1 MKMPESRDKDIYIY
15 GIIQDNQ
22 ARRWNLPGIG
32 GSEVVYTVCQ
42 DSLAAIV
49 SEGTLKLYEAT
60 QENLLAH
67 NKVLEEVMNP
77 ALSRKGGVKAFWVL
91 PLRLGTVA
99 RSEGEVKTFLQK
111 ASRPLR
117 EAFSQLEGRAEVDVE
132 AEWHGDGI
140 FKLIAEE
147 NEKIREHKARIAAA
161 GKAAGLNEQ
170 IAMGM
175 MVAEAINQRKA
186 QVSQEIEAGLKTY
199 AERVSPL
206 KARTKDTVFNAAFL
220 VPQERMK
227 PFEEAIY
234 RLGDQYGKLLK
245 FRYAGPLP
253 CYSFVKLQV
262 MLADFQAVDE
272 ARKTLELGDS
282 ATLAQVKKAY
292 RSLAMQCHP
301 DRNPNDPQ
309 ARARFEKVAASYR
322 LLLGFWETV
331 GNDPDQ
337 AISFTEERIGKTM
350 VVIPHLSDIQDS
362 AFLPC
367 R

>member
-1 MKMPESRDKDIYIY
+1 MAGHLKGIGVYLY

-22 ARRWNLPGIG
+22 ARRWTLPGIG
-32 GSEVVYTVCQ
+32 GRDVVYTVCQ
-42 DSLAAIV
+42 DTLAAIV
-49 SEGTLKLYEAT
+49 SDGAMEIYETT

-67 NKVLEEVMNP
+67 NKVLEEIM
-77 ALSRKGGVKAFWVL
+77 KAFWVL

-99 RSEGEVKTFLQK
+99 RGEPEVKTFLQR
-111 ASRPLR
+111 ASRPLH
-117 EAFSQLEGRAEVDVE
+117 EALSQIEGKAEFDVE

-161 GKAAGLNEQ
+161 GKAVGLNEQ

-186 QVSQEIEAGLKTY
+186 QVSQTIEEALKPLS
-199 AERVSPL
+199 ERASPL
-206 KARTKDTVFNAAFL
+206 KARTKETVFNAAFL

-234 RLGDQYGKLLK
+234 RLGDQLGNLLK

-253 CYSFVKLQV
+253 CYSFVNLQV
-262 MLADFQAVDE
+262 MMVDFQAVDE
-272 ARKTLELGDS
+272 ARKVLNLSDS
-282 ATLAQVKKAY
+282 ASLTLVKEAY

-309 ARARFEKVAASYR
+309 AKARFEKLAVSYR

-331 GNDPDQ
+331 GDDPDQ
-337 AISFTEERIGKTM
+337 AIPFTEERIGKAM
-350 VVIPHLSDIQDS
+350 VVIPQER
-362 AFLPC
+362 LPDVVNV
-367 R
+367 

>member
-1 MKMPESRDKDIYIY
+1 MAELHSKGSGVYLY

-32 GSEVVYTVCQ
+32 GSAVVYTVCQ
-42 DSLAAIV
+42 EALAAIV
-49 SEGTLKLYEAT
+49 SDGAMEIYETT

-67 NKVLEEVMNP
+67 NKVLEEIM
-77 ALSRKGGVKAFWVL
+77 KAFWVL

-99 RSEGEVKTFLQK
+99 KSEAEVRAFLQK

-117 EAFSQLEGRAEVDVE
+117 EAYSQLEGRAEVDVE
-132 AEWHGDGI
+132 AQWHGDGI

-161 GKAAGLNEQ
+161 GKAVGRDEQ

-186 QVSQEIEAGLKTY
+186 QVSQAIEEGLKTY
-199 AERVSPL
+199 AERICPL

-234 RLGDQYGKLLK
+234 RLGDQFGNLLK

-253 CYSFVKLQV
+253 CYSFVNLQV
-262 MLADFQAVDE
+262 MLVDFQAVDE
-272 ARKTLELGDS
+272 ARKTLELGHS
-282 ATLAQVKKAY
+282 TTLSQLKQAY
-292 RSLAMQCHP
+292 RNLAIQHHP
-301 DRNPNDPQ
+301 DRHPDDPK
-309 ARARFEKVAASYR
+309 AKERFEKLGASYR
-322 LLLGFWETV
+322 LLSGYWETL

-337 AISFTEERIGKTM
+337 VISFTEDQIGKAM
-350 VVIPHLSDIQDS
+350 VVIPQER
-362 AFLPC
+362 LPDFVNV
-367 R
+367 

>member
-1 MKMPESRDKDIYIY
+1 MAELHSKGSGVYLY
-15 GIIQDNQ
+15 GIIQDDQ
-22 ARRWNLPGIG
+22 AHRWSLSGIG
-32 GSEVVYTVCQ
+32 GAETVYTICQ
-42 DSLAAIV
+42 DGLSALV
-49 SEGTLKLYEAT
+49 SDGTMELYEAT

-67 NKVLEEVMNP
+67 NKVLEEIM
-77 ALSRKGGVKAFWVL
+77 KAFWVL

-99 RSEGEVKTFLQK
+99 RSEAEVRSFLQK

-117 EAFSQLEGRAEVDVE
+117 EAFSQLEGRAEFDVG

-170 IAMGM
+170 IVMGM

-253 CYSFVKLQV
+253 CYSFVNLQV
-262 MLADFQAVDE
+262 KMVDFKAIDE
-272 ARKTLELGDS
+272 ARRTLGLGEDVS
-282 ATLAQVKKAY
+282 VSKVKEAY
-292 RSLAMQCHP
+292 RRLAPNYHP
-301 DRNPNDPQ
+301 DRSPDDPKAPQ
-309 ARARFEKVAASYR
+309 RFQEVVESYR
-322 LLLGFWETV
+322 LLLGYLDTV
-331 GNDPDQ
+331 VTDSTQSVPL
-337 AISFTEERIGKTM
+337 TEGCVGTTMIVVSQERQPELLG
-350 VVIPHLSDIQDS
+350 V
-362 AFLPC
+362 
-367 R
+367 

>member
-99 RSEGEVKTFLQK
+99 RSEAEVRTFLQK

-253 CYSFVKLQV
+253 CYSFVNLQV
-262 MLADFQAVDE
+262 KMVDFKAIDE
-272 ARKTLELGDS
+272 ARRTLGLGEDVS
-282 ATLAQVKKAY
+282 VSKVKEAY
-292 RSLAMQCHP
+292 RRLAPNYHP
-301 DRNPNDPQ
+301 DRSPDDPKAPQ
-309 ARARFEKVAASYR
+309 RFQEVVESYR
-322 LLLGFWETV
+322 LLLGYLDTV
-331 GNDPDQ
+331 VTDSTQSVPL
-337 AISFTEERIGKTM
+337 TEGCVGTTMIVVSQERQPELLG
-350 VVIPHLSDIQDS
+350 V
-362 AFLPC
+362 
-367 R
+367 

>member
-1 MKMPESRDKDIYIY
+1 MAGHPKGSGVYLY

-42 DSLAAIV
+42 EALAAIV
-49 SEGTLKLYEAT
+49 SDGAMELYEAT

-67 NKVLEEVMNP
+67 NKVLEEIM
-77 ALSRKGGVKAFWVL
+77 KAFWVL

-99 RSEGEVKTFLQK
+99 RGEPEVKTFLQR
-111 ASRPLR
+111 ASRPLH
-117 EAFSQLEGRAEVDVE
+117 EALSQIEGKAEFDVE

-147 NEKIREHKARIAAA
+147 NERIREYKEHVVAV
-161 GKAAGLNEQ
+161 GKQAGLNEQ

-186 QVSQEIEAGLKTY
+186 EYAKAIEETLRLLS
-199 AERVSPL
+199 ERASPL

-220 VPQERMK
+220 VPQEQRK
-227 PFEEAIY
+227 AFEEAIY

-253 CYSFVKLQV
+253 CYSFVNLQV
-262 MLADFQAVDE
+262 MLVDFQAVDE
-272 ARKTLELGDS
+272 ARRVLNLSDS
-282 ATLAQVKKAY
+282 ASLTLVKEAY
-292 RSLAMQCHP
+292 RNLAVQCHP

-309 ARARFEKVAASYR
+309 AKARFEKLAASYR
-322 LLLGFWETV
+322 LLLGFWETI
-331 GNDPDQ
+331 GDDPDQ
-337 AISFTEERIGKTM
+337 AIPFTEERIGKAM
-350 VVIPHLSDIQDS
+350 VVISQER
-362 AFLPC
+362 LPDVVNV
-367 R
+367 

>member
-1 MKMPESRDKDIYIY
+1 MAELHSKGSGVYLY
-15 GIIQDNQ
+15 GIIQDDQ
-22 ARRWNLPGIG
+22 AHRWSLSGIG
-32 GSEVVYTVCQ
+32 GAEAVYTIGQ
-42 DSLAAIV
+42 DGLSAVV
-49 SEGTLKLYEAT
+49 SDGTLKLYEAT

-67 NKVLEEVMNP
+67 NKVLEEIM
-77 ALSRKGGVKAFWVL
+77 KAFWVL

-99 RSEGEVKTFLQK
+99 KSEAEVRAFLQK

-186 QVSQEIEAGLKTY
+186 QVSQTIEEALKPLS
-199 AERVSPL
+199 ERASPL
-206 KARTKDTVFNAAFL
+206 KARTKETVFNAAFL

-234 RLGDQYGKLLK
+234 RLGDQFGNLLK

-253 CYSFVKLQV
+253 CYSFVNLQV
-262 MLADFQAVDE
+262 MMVDFQAVDE
-272 ARKTLELGDS
+272 ARKVLNLSDS
-282 ATLAQVKKAY
+282 ASLTLVKEAY
-292 RSLAMQCHP
+292 RSLAMHCHP

-309 ARARFEKVAASYR
+309 AKARFEKLAASYR

-331 GNDPDQ
+331 GDDPDQ
-337 AISFTEERIGKTM
+337 AIPFTEERIGKTM
-350 VVIPHLSDIQDS
+350 VVIPQER
-362 AFLPC
+362 LPDVVNV
-367 R
+367 